1 MSSGANKKKRTT
13 LTDVLLVHGGWHG
26 GWCWDAV
33 AHRLAR
39 LGHRVL
45 APTLSGLGDRSHL
58 GASTVGLD
66 THITDVVN
74 AATWGELDDF
84 VLCGHSYG
92 GMVISGAAEHLVGRI
107 RGLVYVDAFLP
118 ANGQSCADLASGSP
132 PVRDSLVPPPPAE
145 AFGIASATE
154 RARVQRLMTPHP
166 ANTLLD
172 TVALTDARDRIERK
186 TYILATSSSTPDFAR
201 AHASIAAD
209 PAWRTFGLPT
219 GHHPMMDAPDA
230 LVDIISESAR

>member
-1 MSSGANKKKRTT
+1 M
-13 LTDVLLVHGGWHG
+13 TDVLLVHGGWHG

-33 AHRLAR
+33 AHRLAG

-58 GASTVGLD
+58 CASTVGLD

-74 AATWGELDDF
+74 AATWGGLDDF

-92 GMVISGAAEHLVGRI
+92 GMVISGAVEHLVGRI

-118 ANGQSCADLASGSP
+118 ANGQSCADLTSGGP
-132 PVRDSLVPPPPAE
+132 PPARDSLVPPPPAE

-172 TVALTDARDRIERK
+172 TVALTDARDRIGRK
-186 TYILATSSSTPDFAR
+186 TYILATSSANPDFAR

-209 PAWRTFGLPT
+209 PTWRAVGLPT
-219 GHHPMMDAPDA
+219 GHHPMMDEPDA
-230 LVDIISESAR
+230 VVDIILESAR